1 MQYLDKNGVTK
12 LWNAIKQKFETKD
25 SATQTK
31 ARVTSA
37 EGTVNQLSNSV
48 RSVQMAVTELK
59 NKKQSKLYIAYS
71 KSSDGTGMTLTP
83 QADSSYIGFCTSTDD
98 NAPMTP
104 SSYKWA
110 LFKGQGGGGG
120 TSVYTW
126 IAYASDDTG
135 TNFSHAYDKN
145 AHYWVGLGL
154 NKLSL
159 TASNNYTD
167 YEWHRIIDTPTK
179 AKVEQLESL
188 MEYIG
193 TTIQSIQA
201 DTQSKFAGVHEQT
214 ENLSNRLDWLKGRLD
229 VVKDYVVSRE
239 EVTKDGIS
247 WTVVKYE
254 SGDMHAWGNGQI
266 TFPGGYSNMAATW
279 WRKVIFV
286 NLPVTF
292 NKLTSV
298 IAQGSHDGGILATSD
313 FIEASNVSKFELH
326 YYSSEN
332 KTLQESWYAHF
343 EVRGRWK

>member
-12 LWNAIKQKFETKD
+12 LWSAIKQKFETRD

-31 ARVTSA
+31 ERITSA

-83 QADSSYIGFCTSTDD
+83 QADSSYIGFCASTDD

-104 SSYKWA
+104 NSYKWA
-110 LFKGQGGGGG
+110 LFKGQGGGGA
-120 TSVYTW
+120 SAYTW
-126 IAYASDDTG
+126 IAYASDDMG
-135 TNFSHAYDKN
+135 TDFSHTYNKDT
-145 AHYWVGLGL
+145 HHWVGLGL

-159 TASNNYTD
+159 TASNNHAD
-167 YEWHRIIDTPTK
+167 YEWYRIVDSRTK
-179 AKVEQLESL
+179 AKVNQLETDI
-188 MEYIG
+188 EAIG
-193 TTIQSIQA
+193 TIVQSIKT
-201 DTQSKFAGVHEQT
+201 DTQSKLAEIHEQT
-214 ENLSNRLDWLKGRLD
+214 ENLSNRLDWLKSRIDG
-229 VVKDYVVSRE
+229 VKDYIVSRE
-239 EVTKDGIS
+239 KITKDGIS
-247 WTVVKYE
+247 WTVVKYD
-254 SGDMHAWGNGQI
+254 SGDMHAWGNGQV
-266 TFPGGYSNMAATW
+266 TFPGGYTNMTPNW

-298 IAQGSHDGGILATSD
+298 IAQGSHDGGILATND

-326 YYSSEN
+326 YYSSKN
-332 KTLQESWYAHF
+332 QTLQESWYAHF